1 MKQKFRQIKNRDRLR
16 KKLWDAVN
24 NLWDVS
30 CDVYYYNDS
39 HSPFTV
45 KELDELI
52 NTIKGRLNST
62 VANG

>member
-1 MKQKFRQIKNRDRLR
+1 MKQKFRQIKNRDQLR

-30 CDVYYYNDS
+30 CDVYYYEDS

-45 KELDELI
+45 DELDNIIDE
-52 NTIKGRLNST
+52 IKDGLYK
-62 VANG
+62 